1 MSISDKALTRS
12 LYNALHRYYC
22 TFDLDWD
29 PEAEEFQI
37 ITTPVVAEPYLEE
50 ILQGRRKAEQQQERK
65 ARHALAQQLSISEWL
80 AGARS
85 EDEAMDLFCEY
96 NNCRYGEDALEE
108 DQRALE
114 ASFEE
119 DFGGPKSA
127 SAMIAELPPSS
138 QRSLDRYF
146 EQRAREN
153 QYYDDA
159 FENLE
164 SLLPRGE
171 IYGLTE
177 DDIVEMEIEEDLR
190 QQVEARYA
198 AFEEDDGY
206 AFQVGS
212 DPIDEDERIDY
223 DVNYDDEHVPDY
235 GEPFPDYYD

>member
-1 MSISDKALTRS
+1 MPISDKALTRS

-50 ILQGRRKAEQQQERK
+50 ILQARRKAEQQQERK
-65 ARHALAQQLSISEWL
+65 ARHALAQQLSIPEWL

-85 EDEAMDLFCEY
+85 EDEAMDLLCEY

-127 SAMIAELPPSS
+127 MAMLAELPPQSRLEFERAEDQLKRERSS
-138 QRSLDRYF
+138 QDDLQ
-146 EQRAREN
+146 EQE
-153 QYYDDA
+153 YDD
-159 FENLE
+159 
-164 SLLPRGE
+164 
-171 IYGLTE
+171 
-177 DDIVEMEIEEDLR
+177 EDLEVFFER
-190 QQVEARYA
+190 QRRVEEEGLIPDPELLEAEQDRLE
-198 AFEEDDGY
+198 FEVNGHPLD
-206 AFQVGS
+206 FK
-212 DPIDEDERIDY
+212 ERIDY
-223 DVNYDDEHVPDY
+223 DLNYDDEYFPDY

>member
-1 MSISDKALTRS
+1 MSISDKDLTRS

-108 DQRALE
+108 EQRALN

-127 SAMIAELPPSS
+127 MAMLDELPPESRLQFDRAQDQLKRERASQDDPQEQEYDDEDLEAYYAS
-138 QRSLDRYF
+138 QRR
-146 EQRAREN
+146 
-153 QYYDDA
+153 
-159 FENLE
+159 LE
-164 SLLPRGE
+164 E
-171 IYGLTE
+171 EGLTPDPE
-177 DDIVEMEIEEDLR
+177 LLDEEQDRLECEINGHPLD
-190 QQVEARYA
+190 
-198 AFEEDDGY
+198 FE
-206 AFQVGS
+206 
-212 DPIDEDERIDY
+212 ERIDY
-223 DVNYDDEHVPDY
+223 DLNYDDEY
-235 GEPFPDYYD
+235 FPEYLD